1 MRDLQKAAEMARDA
15 YQDTLGTAI
24 KYENP
29 RTSMVAFLTRDYGT
43 NEDWLVFRGT
53 DSIKDWAYN
62 FNFLPVRVQGSW
74 IHCGFWL
81 AHRSIWKDIRKDL
94 NPAKKLK
101 IVGHSLGGALAEASV
116 LMLKKQNFK
125 HIDLYTFGKPNLF
138 AKFQR
143 DKQAQLDFP
152 AFKKQVSVVNSSDVV
167 ARVPRIGYRAALNQ
181 TQLWFGPNGRDA
193 VDPSTETKRKEWDL
207 SESISDHGMDGYC
220 VRMEAFVKRKKK
232 VAALASKLRE

>member
-1 MRDLQKAAEMARDA
+1 MRDLQKAANLAREA
-15 YQDTLGTAI
+15 YNETIAGAI
-24 KYENP
+24 KYENK
-29 RTSMVAFLTRDYGT
+29 RTSMVAFLERDQG
-43 NEDWLVFRGT
+43 NSEDWLVFRGT

-81 AHRSIWKDIRKDL
+81 AHRSLWKKIRKDL

-101 IVGHSLGGALAEASV
+101 IVGHSLGGAMAEASV

-125 HIDLYTFGKPNLF
+125 HIDLYAFGKPNLF

-181 TQLWFGPNGRDA
+181 TQLWFGPEGVNA
-193 VDPSTETKRKEWDL
+193 IDPESSTKRKQWDM

-220 VRMEAFVKRKKK
+220 MRMEAFLKRKKK

>member
-1 MRDLQKAAEMARDA
+1 MRELLKAANLAREA
-15 YQDTLGTAI
+15 YQDTIPGAI
-24 KYENP
+24 KYENK
-29 RTSMVAFLTRDYGT
+29 RTSMVAFLIRDYGK

-81 AHRSIWKDIRKDL
+81 AHRSIWKKIRKDL
-94 NPAKKLK
+94 NPARRLVV
-101 IVGHSLGGALAEASV
+101 VGHSLGGALAEASV
-116 LMLKKQNFK
+116 LMLKRELFK
-125 HIDLYTFGKPNLF
+125 HIDLYAFGKPNLF

-152 AFKKQVSVVNSSDVV
+152 AFKRQVSVVNSSDVV

-181 TQLWFGPNGRDA
+181 TQLWFGPKGRDVINPVA
-193 VDPSTETKRKEWDL
+193 PLKKREWEI
-207 SESISDHGMDGYC
+207 SESIKDHGMDGYC
-220 VRMEAFVKRKKK
+220 LRMEAFLKRKKK
-232 VAALASKLRE
+232 VGALSSKLRE

>member
-1 MRDLQKAAEMARDA
+1 MHELQKAAQMARDA
-15 YQDTLGTAI
+15 YNDTIPGGI
-24 KYENP
+24 KYENK
-29 RTSMVAFLTRDYGT
+29 RTSMVAFLVRDYGKD
-43 NEDWLVFRGT
+43 EDWLVFRGT

-101 IVGHSLGGALAEASV
+101 IVGHSLGGALAEASI
-116 LMLKKQNFK
+116 LMLKRQNFK

-167 ARVPRIGYRAALNQ
+167 ARVPRLGYRAALNQ
-181 TQLWFGPNGRDA
+181 TQLWYGPKGRDKINPA
-193 VDPSTETKRKEWDL
+193 SAIKKKEWDL
-207 SESISDHGMDGYC
+207 SDSIKDHGMDGYC
-220 VRMEAFVKRKKK
+220 LRTESFLKRKKN